1 MRVSSAHAFDA
12 SLSALN
18 RKQEQLAQTQEQI
31 AQGKRVLKVSD
42 DPVAAARA
50 ERALARMTQL
60 EARQR
65 ALDASTAGL
74 EQIESSLATA
84 GDLVQQA
91 RDLIVAFSNVNASAT
106 SQAATVQSMKQI
118 IGQVTQLMARTDS
131 DGQPLFGETLTDAQ
145 RLSLEQQGVLTA
157 GFDQQQV
164 WDKVPVPGS
173 SPASTHPVLMMLDD
187 TLTALEATPAPN
199 ASDLKSHLANLE
211 SASDHLRSHRVRAG
225 VMLNRAESSTAQ
237 LEEQALQA
245 RLTRAEAEDVDIVQA
260 MTQLQSRQTGYEAAL
275 KTYAM
280 VQGMSLFDY
289 VNR

>member
-12 SLSALN
+12 SLAALN

-60 EARQR
+60 QARQR
-65 ALDASTAGL
+65 ALDASVSGL
-74 EQIESSLATA
+74 QQIEGSLATA
-84 GDLVQQA
+84 GELVQQA
-91 RDLIVAFSNVNASAT
+91 RELIIAFSNVNASST
-106 SQAATVQSMKQI
+106 SQAATVQSMDQI
-118 IGQVTQLMARTDS
+118 IGQVQQLMARTDS
-131 DGQPLFGETLTDAQ
+131 DGRPLFGETLTDVQ
-145 RLSLEQQGVLTA
+145 REALEQQGLLTA
-157 GFDQQQV
+157 SFERAKV
-164 WDKVPVPGS
+164 WEEVPEPGL
-173 SPASTHPVLMMLDD
+173 ASTGTLLGMLQDARAALD
-187 TLTALEATPAPN
+187 APAAPTASALQP
-199 ASDLKSHLANLE
+199 HLARLE
-211 SASDHLRSHRVRAG
+211 SAAEHMRVHRVRAG
-225 VMLNRAESSTAQ
+225 VMINRAESSTAQ

-245 RLTRAEAEDVDIVQA
+245 RLARSEAEDVDIVAA